1 MSGFEL
7 PHPGGKL
14 MSTQVSS
21 LLLSELKSGSFMA
34 SDRLP
39 SEVEL
44 AEKLGVSRTVI
55 RDALSDIEREGLIER
70 VRGIGTVI
78 NRDIVNLSSRLDL
91 KVEYNEL
98 IRGEGYTPKTDSLSL
113 RSQPADDEL
122 CDILK
127 LDAGEPVIVCKKR
140 ILAGERPV
148 IYSIDFLPA
157 SLFGDTDYSRINW
170 ELPIFDILE
179 HYCGLSIVT
188 DIARVSATNA
198 EPSIRAQLALSDG
211 DALMMLDE
219 VGYCKFSRPV
229 MRSFEFYTDFF
240 DFKVLRKKF

>member
-1 MSGFEL
+1 MSSFEL
-7 PHPGGKL
+7 PHLGGKL
-14 MSTQVSS
+14 MSAQVSS
-21 LLLSELKSGSFMA
+21 LLLNELKSGSFMT

-39 SEVEL
+39 SEVDL

-98 IRGEGYTPKTDSLSL
+98 IRGEGCVPKTDSLSVRL
-113 RSQPADDEL
+113 EPASDEL

-127 LDAGEPVIVCKKR
+127 LDVGEPVIVCEKR

-148 IYSIDFLPA
+148 IYSIDYLPA
-157 SLFGDTDYSRINW
+157 SLFGDTDYALIDW

-198 EPSIRAQLALSDG
+198 APAIRARLALGGG
-211 DALMMLDE
+211 DALIMLDE